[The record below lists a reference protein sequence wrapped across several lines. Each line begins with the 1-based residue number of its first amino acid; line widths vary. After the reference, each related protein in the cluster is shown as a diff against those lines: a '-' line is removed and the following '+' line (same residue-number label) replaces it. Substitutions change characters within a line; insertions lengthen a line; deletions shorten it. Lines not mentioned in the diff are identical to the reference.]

1 VPLSPPQS
9 SSSPELL
16 MDSVDILA
24 DIFTR
29 FSGTIS
35 KNLSI
40 QKQSLDALT
49 KMLGH
54 GRMAVKKRSLVAV
67 GEYS

>member
-1 VPLSPPQS
+1 
-9 SSSPELL
+9 